1 MLKGNAA
8 RRALATVAAIP
19 LVLAVSACGTQ
30 LSSGGSAACAPGLA
44 RWLEEVSAQEVMQA
58 PVDAVDVVHSGTVNC
73 RALPIIGIIGSD
85 PVVELKTS
93 YSSEESE
100 EQIAVRL
107 RNAAGLA
114 DWETFTGGGDCLV
127 RVIDGVPSFLTV
139 ATSETNF
146 AVTIRRDDPSICFSD
161 ATPSPGETPA

>member
-1 MLKGNAA
+1 MAA
-8 RRALATVAAIP
+8 PPDAT
-19 LVLAVSACGTQ
+19 
-30 LSSGGSAACAPGLA
+30 
-44 RWLEEVSAQEVMQA
+44 
-58 PVDAVDVVHSGTVNC
+58 DVVHSGTVNC
-73 RALPIIGIIGSD
+73 RALPIVGNIGGD
-85 PVVELKTS
+85 PLVELKTA

-114 DWETFTGGGDCLV
+114 DWETFNGGGDCLV

-146 AVTIRRDDPSICFSD
+146 AVTIRRDDASICFTD
-161 ATPSPGETPA
+161 ASPSPGETPT